1 MAQAHQSSRSHLT
14 GPGRVWALTGVMAA
28 AAVALA
34 LVASGLAPLDA
45 PFRLHWL
52 VMVPLVFAG
61 EVAVVSLQFRKD
73 AHVFAMGEVP
83 LVVGLFFVDPLG
95 LIAAQVVGNALALVL
110 HRRQS
115 PLKAAF
121 NLAMLT
127 LQAGIGIVVFRT
139 IVGAQDPLGVAGWVG
154 ALAAVAVAVV
164 FASVFVN
171 AAIVLSGGDLSRSE
185 RIDALK
191 LLAVSSAI
199 NAALGLVAVTVMW
212 TRPGTAWA
220 AAVPPVALYLAYR
233 AYVAQR
239 EERQRIQGLY
249 EATRALHRS
258 PQLEAAMLAAVTHA
272 RSMFDAERAEIRV
285 FPTGPNGDGFLAT
298 AGPGDHT
305 QVIHRSDADAGGEV
319 QREVLGSGR
328 SRLLSCESVRHARR
342 WNRRHRMVVP
352 VHGPGE
358 VNGVLLVAEPM
369 GDLRNFMPQDLR
381 MLETLASQVTV
392 SLENARLEDSL
403 AQVTRLK
410 DDLQDR
416 TLHDVLTGLANRAFL
431 WDRLT
436 ETLETAKTG
445 DKQSAVLVLDI
456 DDFKTI
462 NDTLGHVAGDQ
473 LLIGVA
479 RRLEACCRPEDTVAR
494 LGGDEFAILLDRLSA
509 PGDATAVA
517 ARIAESLREPFVVA
531 GQDVTAQASLGVALV
546 EDNLSPEQVIHR
558 ADQAMYTAKN
568 RCKGSYQV
576 FEEGIQERWREVA
589 MLRSDLAQAIE
600 RDELILHYQPIV
612 NMETGDITGVEALVR
627 WNHPERGLLFPDMFI
642 PAAEETGQIV
652 ALGRWVLHTACRQM
666 RRWHDETTGSKLTI
680 SVNLSPRELEEP
692 DIIDEVRRALT
703 ESGLDAQYL
712 VVEITENVMLQPYT
726 QVLDSL
732 KELGIRIALDDF
744 GTGYSSLAYLH
755 RLPIDIIKIDR
766 AFVHGAALEQQS
778 PLARLIVQIGDILG
792 LSTVAEGIE
801 TPEEFQWLRQLGCRA
816 GQGYLFARPMDA
828 HAITPL
834 LTANMLQTASLPQG
848 ARSASLK
855 ATELAV

>member
-1 MAQAHQSSRSHLT
+1 MAEAHQSLRRHLT
-14 GPGRVWALTGVMAA
+14 GPGRVWALTGVMSA

-34 LVASGLAPLDA
+34 YVASGFSLLDA
-45 PFRLHWL
+45 PFHLNWM

-61 EVAVVSLQFRKD
+61 EVAVVSLQFRRN

-83 LVVGLFFVDPLG
+83 LVVGLYFVDPLG
-95 LIAAQVVGNALALVL
+95 LIAAQVVGNALALIL
-110 HRRQS
+110 YRRQS

-127 LQAGIGIVVFRT
+127 LQTGIGIVVFRLILGT
-139 IVGAQDPLGVAGWVG
+139 RDPLGVAGWIG
-154 ALAAVAVAVV
+154 TLVAVAVGLV
-164 FASVFVN
+164 LASVLVN
-171 AAIVLSGGDLSRSE
+171 TAIALSGGDLSASE

-191 LLAVSSAI
+191 LLTVSSAI

-212 TRPGTAWA
+212 TRPGTAWT

-258 PQLEAAMLAAVTHA
+258 PQVEAAMLAAVTHA
-272 RSMFDAERAEIRV
+272 RSMFDAERAELRV
-285 FPTGPNGDGFLAT
+285 FPTGPNGDGFLAA
-298 AGPGDHT
+298 AGPDEHT
-305 QVIHRSDADAGGEV
+305 RVIHRIEPDTGGEAW
-319 QREVLGSGR
+319 RDVLNSGR
-328 SRLLSCESVRHARR
+328 SRLLSCGSDQHARR
-342 WNRRHRMVVP
+342 SNGRHRMLVP
-352 VHGPGE
+352 VHGPGK
-358 VNGVLLVAEPM
+358 VNGVMVVSEPM
-369 GDLRNFMPQDLR
+369 GDLRNFTAQDLR

-392 SLENARLEDSL
+392 SLENGRLEDSL
-403 AQVTRLK
+403 AQVTKLK
-410 DDLQDR
+410 DDLRDR
-416 TLHDVLTGLANRAFL
+416 ALHDVLTGLANRALL
-431 WDRLT
+431 WERLT
-436 ETLETAKTG
+436 EALEMANTQ
-445 DKQSAVLVLDI
+445 DRQSAVLVLDL

-473 LLIGVA
+473 VLIRVA

-494 LGGDEFAILLDRLSA
+494 LGGDEFAILLDHLSA
-509 PGDATAVA
+509 PGDATVVA
-517 ARIAESLREPFVVA
+517 ARIAESLKESLVIA
-531 GQDVTAQASLGVALV
+531 GQAVTAQASLGIALV
-546 EDNLSPEQVIHR
+546 EANLGPEELIHR
-558 ADQAMYTAKN
+558 ADQAMYAAKS

-576 FEEGIQERWREVA
+576 FEEGFQDRWIGAA
-589 MLRSDLAQAIE
+589 MLHTELALAIE
-600 RDELILHYQPIV
+600 RNELVLHYQPIV
-612 NMETGDITGVEALVR
+612 NLETGRVTGVEALVR

-642 PAAEETGQIV
+642 PAAEQSGQIV
-652 ALGRWVLHTACRQM
+652 ALGRWVLPTACRQM
-666 RRWHDETTGSKLTI
+666 RRWHDESKGSKPTI

-726 QVLDSL
+726 QVLHQL

-755 RLPIDIIKIDR
+755 RLPIDIVKIDR
-766 AFVHGAALEQQS
+766 TFVHGAALEQQS

-801 TPEEFQWLRQLGCRA
+801 TPEEFQWLRQLGCRT

-828 HAITPL
+828 LTITPL
-834 LTANMLQTASLPQG
+834 LAMNLKELCLRQG
-848 ARSASLK
+848 TQ
-855 ATELAV
+855 ATGVAAAELAV